1 MQNDTQRQTDSD
13 APADSTSIR
22 ATDDRLPIEN
32 LTHAIVE
39 NNALEPSSLWE
50 DPGYRVFFDEL
61 SRALHRSTPRHVVL
75 LHDKGVGERA
85 ALIEFARR
93 GATGEPLF
101 LAEKQ
106 LLLLDSRYLNFKDF
120 QTLVERQFM
129 VFPNAARAILCVEGA
144 ANLFRFFGSKDGRTV
159 LLSALA
165 RTRCRLVA
173 LLSPIEAEELIRGDP
188 ELSDLFSTIQLPEP
202 EPHTATALVQRY
214 AAGLEHH
221 YQLRIG
227 GEAIRLAVTLSDSYI
242 MHERLPHKAVK
253 ILQSVCDDVAYDRS
267 QKGLERSEITGAQV
281 IAKISQMT
289 GVPDSTLSGVGES
302 VDYRASLGDI
312 IVGQPHAVAEVA
324 TELGLIKAGMSDPGK
339 PASVMMFIGQTGTG
353 KTELA
358 KALAQFYS
366 STKRLTTFTLGNFSE
381 PHSVS
386 GIIGVPAGYVGHD
399 QGGRLINELNAD
411 PYGVF
416 LLDEADKAHPDVMQ
430 PFLNLFDEGW
440 VADQKGNKAYANRA
454 IFILTTNVGQRQIA
468 DLCRAGKTIEEI
480 TTAMKESLSRIRH
493 TKSNRPVFSPEF
505 LSRIKRFIVF
515 RTLEQD
521 AMVGICQRL
530 VERMQSDWKHKRQKL
545 LVVPASLQHAIGER
559 AFAVDQSAQGKEGGR
574 IVRKLIADIIES
586 PIRTAITKQPDD
598 YRSSQS
604 IVIDQTSGVDASDS
618 AAAIQVEIRFEP

>member
-1 MQNDTQRQTDSD
+1 MQNDTLRQTDSD
-13 APADSTSIR
+13 APPDSTSIR
-22 ATDDRLPIEN
+22 GTDDRLPIEN
-32 LTHAIVE
+32 LTRAIVE

-50 DPGYRVFFDEL
+50 DPAYRPFFDEL
-61 SRALHRSTPRHVVL
+61 SRALHRSTPRHVAV

-93 GATGEPLF
+93 GATGELPF
-101 LAEKQ
+101 LTEKQ
-106 LLLLDSRYLNFKDF
+106 LLFLDSRYLNFRDF
-120 QTLVERQFM
+120 QTLVEGQFM
-129 VFPNAARAILCVEGA
+129 AIPIATRAILCIDGA

-165 RTRCRLVA
+165 RTRCRLIA
-173 LLSPIEAEELIRGDP
+173 LLSPNEAEELVRGDP
-188 ELSDLFSTIQLPEP
+188 ELSDLFSTVHLPEP
-202 EPHTATALVQRY
+202 EPLTATALVQRF
-214 AAGLEHH
+214 AAGLETH
-221 YQLRIG
+221 YQVRIG

-267 QKGLERSEITGAQV
+267 QLGLERSEITGAQV
-281 IAKISQMT
+281 VAKISQMT
-289 GVPDSTLSGVGES
+289 GVPGSTLSGVGES
-302 VDYRASLGDI
+302 VDYQDSLGDI

-324 TELGLIKAGMSDPGK
+324 TELGLIKTGMSDPGK

-358 KALAQFYS
+358 KALAQLYS
-366 STKRLTTFTLGNFSE
+366 STKRLKTFTLGNFSE

-440 VADQKGNKAYANRA
+440 VADQKGIKAYANRA

-480 TTAMKESLSRIRH
+480 TSAMKESLSRIRH

-515 RTLEQD
+515 RTLEQE

-530 VERMQSDWKHKRQKL
+530 VERMQSDWKHKRQKH
-545 LVVPASLQHAIGER
+545 LVVPASLQQAIGER
-559 AFAVDQSAQGKEGGR
+559 AFAIDQSAQGKEGGR

-586 PIRTAITKQPDD
+586 PIRAAITKRPDA
-598 YRSSQS
+598 YRSSPS
-604 IVIDQTSGVDASDS
+604 IVIDQTSGGDASDS
-618 AAAIQVEIRFEP
+618 RAAIRVEVRFEP